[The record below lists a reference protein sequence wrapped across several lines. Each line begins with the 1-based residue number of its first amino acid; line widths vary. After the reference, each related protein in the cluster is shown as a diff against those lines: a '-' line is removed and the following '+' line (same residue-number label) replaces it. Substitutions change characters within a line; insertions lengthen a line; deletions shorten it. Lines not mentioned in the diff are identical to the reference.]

1 MRSPS
6 EIARAVRSK
15 LKRPNTD
22 PYRIYHRED
31 IYASGPPVDDVFGE
45 LLDYVVQHSGPRVL
59 DIGCGVG
66 PYVAALNQRGFQAE
80 GIELDMACVRR
91 AQELG
96 RPVKRMDATKLSY
109 ADNSFDTC
117 ILIEVVE
124 HLEAYEKALREAGRV
139 ARRNLIISVPAI
151 DSIAALVPYHV
162 IPRHLLEPTHV
173 NFFSMLNLTKLI
185 ERLFPG
191 AGCVVEGYSRFFD
204 EQAPHLELFYQLR
217 ALVSFTDEPPA
228 ATPETPQDAS
238 TPA

>member
-6 EIARAVRSK
+6 ELARAVRGK
-15 LKRPNTD
+15 LKRTPTD
-22 PYRIYHRED
+22 PYRVFHRDE

-45 LLDYVVQHSGPRVL
+45 LLDYVVQNSGPRVL

-80 GIELDMACVRR
+80 GIELDPECIRQ
-91 AQELG
+91 AQALG
-96 RPVKRMDATKLSY
+96 RPVRRMDATKLTY

-124 HLEAYEKALREAGRV
+124 HLDAYEKALREAGRV
-139 ARRNLIISVPAI
+139 ARRNLLISVPAI

-162 IPRHLLEPTHV
+162 VPRHLLEPTHV
-173 NFFSMLNLTKLI
+173 NFFSTLNLRTLLQ
-185 ERLFPG
+185 RLFPE
-191 AGCVVEGYSRFFD
+191 AHCVVEGYSSFFA
-204 EQAPHLELFYQLR
+204 EQAPHLNLFYQLR
-217 ALVSFTDEPPA
+217 ALVDFTGEEPA
-228 ATPETPQDAS
+228 VVAEAPQDVS